1 VKKLIAVFA
10 AVALAVG
17 TVGYAAAQEKKAEE
31 KKAGGEM
38 KKADEKGEKK
48 MKSKTAKGTVKSAT
62 ADSLV
67 VAGKE
72 KGKDAEWTFGVD
84 AKTTVKKGG
93 KTAATAD
100 LAAGDSVTVKFMD
113 HDGKM
118 VAQSVDAKAIKA
130 EKKAE
135 KGAEKAEKAADKAE
149 KKAEKK

>member
-38 KKADEKGEKK
+38 KKTDEKK
-48 MKSKTAKGTVKSAT
+48 MKSKTAKGTVKSAA

-67 VAGKE
+67 VAGKD
-72 KGKDAEWTFGVD
+72 KGKDAEWTFAVD
-84 AKTTVKKGG
+84 AKTTIKKDG
-93 KTAATAD
+93 KAATAAD
-100 LAAGDSVTVKFMD
+100 VAAGDTVSVKYME
-113 HDGKM
+113 HEGKM
-118 VAQSVDAKAIKA
+118 VAQNVDAKPSKA

-135 KGAEKAEKAADKAE
+135 KAEKKAEKAAEKAE
-149 KKAEKK
+149 KKAEKAEKK

>member
-1 VKKLIAVFA
+1 VKTLIAVFA

-38 KKADEKGEKK
+38 KKSDEKK
-48 MKSKTAKGTVKSAT
+48 MKAKTASGTVKSAT

-72 KGKDAEWTFGVD
+72 KGKDAEWTFAVD
-84 AKTTVKKGG
+84 AKTTVKKDG
-93 KTAATAD
+93 KPATAAD
-100 LAAGDSVTVKFMD
+100 VMAGESVTVKYMD
-113 HDGKM
+113 HEGKM
-118 VAQSVDAKAIKA
+118 VAQSVTAKASKA

-135 KGAEKAEKAADKAE
+135 KAEKKAEKAEKAE
-149 KKAEKK
+149 KK

>member
-1 VKKLIAVFA
+1 VKTLIAVFA
-10 AVALAVG
+10 AVALSVG

-38 KKADEKGEKK
+38 KTEKK

-72 KGKDAEWTFGVD
+72 KGKDAEWTFAVD

-93 KTAATAD
+93 KTAAAAD
-100 LAAGDSVTVKFMD
+100 VAAGDEVTVKYMD
-113 HDGKM
+113 HEGKM
-118 VAQSVDAKAIKA
+118 VAQTVDAKVSKAEKAAAKA

-135 KGAEKAEKAADKAE
+135 KAAEKAEKK
-149 KKAEKK
+149 